1 MAPIDVA
8 QKIRGAAKHLANP
21 SHRCLVFGSVDALAF
36 RGPVQSMAARDND
49 LSFVWFLGGLSLGT
63 FLGVLYAPRAG
74 SETRQDIKDTVEEGR
89 EYLKELGREA
99 RESAVTLVERAKN
112 AIEYQTNQLGS
123 AIEVGRDAYRDAT
136 DKNSPDA

>member
-1 MAPIDVA
+1 MT
-8 QKIRGAAKHLANP
+8 
-21 SHRCLVFGSVDALAF
+21 
-36 RGPVQSMAARDND
+36 ARDND
-49 LSFVWFLGGLSLGT
+49 VSFIWFLGGLSLGT

-112 AIEYQTNQLGS
+112 AIQYQTNQLGS

-136 DKNSPDA
+136 DKNGPDA

>member
-1 MAPIDVA
+1 M
-8 QKIRGAAKHLANP
+8 LWF
-21 SHRCLVFGSVDALAF
+21 FGWKSK
-36 RGPVQSMAARDND
+36 PMAARGND
-49 LSFVWFLGGLSLGT
+49 VSFVWFLGGLSLGT

-112 AIEYQTNQLGS
+112 AIQYQTNQLGS

-136 DKNSPDA
+136 DKNGPDA